1 MELPA
6 LRWNALTPA
15 RFSAPTS
22 NQRTGVSAL
31 HPGSQG
37 REPSDNPP
45 AFRLVSRGTARH
57 SLGCMSRNFA
67 RLVLVS
73 TLGFFAVF
81 FVWPILQVLKGG
93 FVDANGR
100 LTFAYLAS
108 LLTDPIYLGGLANSF
123 LLALTTTLF
132 ALLLAVPLALVTD
145 RFVFPGKGLLGSLV
159 LVPMILPP
167 FVGAI
172 GLKQILGQYGALNAC
187 LIDLGLRPHG
197 WTFDWLGANQF
208 LGVALVNAFS
218 LYPIIYLNT
227 VAALANIDPAMEEA
241 AENLGCVG
249 LRRFARI
256 TLPLIKSGLFA
267 GGTIVFI
274 WAFTDLGVPLI
285 FDYSRVTS
293 VQIFYGLKDIG
304 GNPFPYAL
312 VAVMLF
318 SSVLFYA
325 VGKGLFGRD
334 HHAMMAKATSSGGP
348 KPLPRGRAWLCTA
361 LFGLVILLAILP
373 HVGVVLVAFSTD
385 WYATVLPRDFTL
397 HNFSVALGHD
407 LTVPAIANS
416 LKYASVS
423 TVIDLLLGIALAY
436 VIVRSKVAGR
446 QILDFLAMM
455 PLAVPGL
462 VLAFGYVAMS
472 QDGKFFSF
480 LNSTRDPTILLI
492 IAYSIRRLPY
502 VVRSAAAG
510 FQQTSETLEEAA
522 QNLGCPPLKSVFRIT
537 LPLIM
542 ANLIAGGLLAFSFA
556 MLEVSDSLVLAQKQA
571 YYPITKAIYELFQLL
586 GNGKLIASALGVWA
600 MVFLGIVI
608 AGMTIL
614 LGKKL
619 GAIFRI

>member
-1 MELPA
+1 MPK
-6 LRWNALTPA
+6 
-15 RFSAPTS
+15 
-22 NQRTGVSAL
+22 
-31 HPGSQG
+31 
-37 REPSDNPP
+37 
-45 AFRLVSRGTARH
+45 
-57 SLGCMSRNFA
+57 NFA
-67 RLVLVS
+67 RLV
-73 TLGFFAVF
+73 FALTVVF
-81 FVWPILQVLKGG
+81 FCAFFLWPVLQILKGG
-93 FVDANGR
+93 FIDADGK

-108 LLTDPIYLGGLANSF
+108 LLTDSIYVGGLFNSF
-123 LLALTTTLF
+123 LLALTTTVF
-132 ALLLAVPLALVTD
+132 ALLIALPLAFITD
-145 RFVFPGKGLLGSLV
+145 RFIFPGKSFLGSII

-172 GLKQILGQYGALNAC
+172 GIKQILGQYGALNAF
-187 LIDLGLRPHG
+187 LIDLGVRPEG

-208 LGVALVNAFS
+208 LGIALVNAFS
-218 LYPIIYLNT
+218 LYPIIYLNA

-241 AENLGCVG
+241 AANLGCVG
-249 LRRFARI
+249 FRRFFKI

-274 WAFTDLGVPLI
+274 WAFTDLGVALI

-325 VGKGLFGRD
+325 LGKGLFGRD
-334 HHAMMAKATSSGGP
+334 AYAMMAKATSSGGP
-348 KPLPRGRAWLCTA
+348 KGLPRLRAWFCT
-361 LFGLVILLAILP
+361 LFFGAVTFIAILP
-373 HVGVVLVAFSTD
+373 HLGVVLVAFSND
-385 WYATVLPRDFTL
+385 WYATVLPRNFNL
-397 HNFSVALGHD
+397 HNFEIALGHD

-416 LKYASVS
+416 LKYASIA
-423 TVIDLLLGIALAY
+423 TLIDLGLGIVLAY
-436 VIVRSKVAGR
+436 VIVRSNLAGR
-446 QILDFLAMM
+446 QILDFLAML

-462 VLAFGYVAMS
+462 VLAFGYLAMS
-472 QDGKFFSF
+472 QDGKLFSF
-480 LNSTRDPTILLI
+480 LNPTRDPTILLI
-492 IAYSIRRLPY
+492 IAYSVRRLPY

-522 QNLGCPPLKSVFRIT
+522 QNLGCPPLKAVYKIT

-586 GNGKLIASALGVWA
+586 GDGKYIASALGVWA
-600 MVFLGIVI
+600 MAFLGITI

-619 GAIFRI
+619 GAIFRV